1 MLACDAK
8 QKVLRVRT
16 GRTGGQ
22 MDKWEN
28 TRRGKKT
35 KHTNPKQATVEVII
49 LILSVVQF
57 LSL

>member
-8 QKVLRVRT
+8 QKVLSVRT

-22 MDKWEN
+22 MDKWEDI
-28 TRRGKKT
+28 RRGKKT
-35 KHTNPKQATVEVII
+35 KHTNPKQAAVELII
-49 LILSVVQF
+49 LILSVAQF